1 MVVSHLLK
9 TIIYVFSGVPC
20 QYPTGEKYLADYY
33 PDAVEHMRRNFWA
46 LGGFMVSFLFFTIVA
61 FKIRGIPNLH

>member
-1 MVVSHLLK
+1 MVVSHMPK

-20 QYPTGEKYLADYY
+20 QYSTGEKYLADYY
-33 PDAVEHMRRNFWA
+33 PDAVEHMRRNFGA
-46 LGGFMVSFLFFTIVA
+46 LGGFMASFLFFTIVT

>member
-9 TIIYVFSGVPC
+9 TIIYVFHVFLVNIL
-20 QYPTGEKYLADYY
+20 QERNTDYY

>member
-9 TIIYVFSGVPC
+9 TIIYVFSCVPC
-20 QYPTGEKYLADYY
+20 QYPTGEKYLAGYY
-33 PDAVEHMRRNFWA
+33 PDAVEYMRRNFWA
-46 LGGFMVSFLFFTIVA
+46 LGGFMVFLFFTIVA

>member
-1 MVVSHLLK
+1 MVVSHLPK

-20 QYPTGEKYLADYY
+20 QYSTGEKYLVDYY
-33 PDAVEHMRRNFWA
+33 PDAVEHMRRNFGA
-46 LGGFMVSFLFFTIVA
+46 LGGFMASFLFFTIVT